1 MKTMDGNF
9 CKECKTS
16 FDYQELH
23 PDDKWLVKC
32 GVCPNCES
40 TAALWRR
47 EASAGLPLNEE

>member
-1 MKTMDGNF
+1 MDGNF